1 MAQNIDMQ
9 NQNDK
14 NTSTSKID
22 TQIPLERFLQS
33 KKMLNEAQLQAVEQI
48 DGPVM
53 VMAGPGTGKTQVLAT
68 RIAEILHKTDT
79 RAYQILALTFTESA
93 AITMRR
99 RLVKM
104 IGRTGYYVQIMTF
117 HAFCSGVMQEHPEYF
132 DIDRESAPLS
142 QLERYEIFEQLLQDK
157 TLKLDLLK
165 PLKVPLLYLPYI
177 ISAISDLKREDVS
190 PDALEVLLE
199 NEQNFLTNHAD
210 MLKKAELSK
219 RQTNLKK
226 QTELLSLYRA
236 YQTALQERNRY
247 DFDDMIRLVGEV
259 FTTNEELLLEYQETL
274 QYFLVDEYQDTNAA
288 QNKVVDA
295 LASHWGDQANIFVVG
310 DPNQAIY
317 RFQGASVENAL
328 GFVDRY
334 KHAVVITL
342 TQGYRCPQAIYD
354 AAAGVIAHNQLND
367 LVSEQFPGFN
377 RALDSQKKRDL
388 PAKTGKS
395 PTPITIAVSP
405 NESIEIWSIVEQI
418 ESLLASGVSAHEVAV
433 LYYHNR
439 DALSF
444 QLALSRKGIRYD
456 IEGGDDVLQDE
467 RIRQFLTLLK
477 VIEQMRPGMDDQ
489 QDPAAFFEVLSYDWV
504 AIDNV
509 LVYELAHKAAKEK
522 KTIMQLMRESAS
534 DAHFVEKYASVLE
547 FTTLL
552 QTLSQA
558 DFNKTFPEWFVD
570 VLEKSGY
577 RSWVMQQPEKIEHLI
592 NMQSLYAQVKDL
604 SAAQRSFKLKDFL
617 HAIELMETHHLP
629 LSAEDFSMGDEAVRL
644 STVHKA
650 KGGEWQYVFI
660 VHCVDEKWG
669 NGRKKN
675 KLPLPDGVL
684 KNTQLD
690 VKERNEDDRRLFY
703 VALTRA
709 SEQVTVSYAL
719 SKVSG
724 TRAVETVQSMFVEEL
739 KSVFAEGPLAKNAA
753 KSLSEVVIE
762 PPAESIISQL
772 EAVLS
777 PAAPSVFAMSDAH
790 AKASQEAFFASLV
803 ESFTLSVTA
812 LNSYLRDPEQFVLNT
827 LLRIPRAKE
836 SHLAFGTA
844 IHSALEFGFKHAAK
858 TDVGAIQAQF
868 EAALQ
873 RELLTQQDYQRWLLR
888 GKEVLQIYFDQVN
901 FSAIQPFQF
910 EKSFGYG
917 KAQTILD
924 DITLS
929 GRIDRIDWIDQDL
942 GTVKVIDYKTGS
954 SKSVNEIEGAVAS
967 KELSDRER
975 ALPESIRGPLK
986 RQLLFYKLLTEL
998 DQSFKPVV
1006 THGVFEF
1013 VEPNKSGKIVTR
1025 LFELHQEDVDLLKEL
1040 IKEVMAEIRSLKFL
1054 S

>member
-1 MAQNIDMQ
+1 MAENNTMQKDSSDID
-9 NQNDK
+9 D
-14 NTSTSKID
+14 TSA
-22 TQIPLERFLQS
+22 QIPLERFLHS
-33 KKMLNEAQLQAVEQI
+33 KQMLNDGQLQAVEHI
-48 DGPVM
+48 EGPVM

-79 RAYQILALTFTESA
+79 QAYQILALTFTESA

-99 RLVKM
+99 RLVRM

-117 HAFCSGVMQEHPEYF
+117 HAFCSGVMQEYPEHF

-157 TLKLDLLK
+157 SLQLDVLK
-165 PLKVPLLYLPYI
+165 PLKAPLLYLRDI
-177 ISAISDLKREDVS
+177 ISGISDLKREDVS
-190 PDALEVLLE
+190 PDALESLLE
-199 NEQNFLTNHAD
+199 TEQAFLENHAET
-210 MLKKAELSK
+210 LKKAEVTK
-219 RQTNLKK
+219 RQANLKK
-226 QTELLSLYRA
+226 QSELLRLYRS
-236 YQTALQERNRY
+236 YQTTLQERKRY

-259 FTTNEELLLEYQETL
+259 LTTNEELLLEYQETL

-328 GFVDRY
+328 GFVNRY
-334 KHAVVITL
+334 PSATVITL
-342 TQGYRCPQAIYD
+342 TQGYRCPQPIYD

-367 LVSEQFPGFN
+367 LVKEQFPGFN
-377 RALDSQKKRDL
+377 QALASQKKSD
-388 PAKTGKS
+388 ANVNQGS
-395 PTPITIAVSP
+395 PITISVSP
-405 NESIEIWSIVEQI
+405 NETIEIWSIVEQI
-418 ESLLASGVSAHEVAV
+418 EKLLAQGVPAHEIAV

-456 IEGGDDVLQDE
+456 IEGGDDVLQNE
-467 RIRQFLTLLK
+467 RIRQFLTFLK
-477 VIEQMRPGMDDQ
+477 VIEQMRPEVDEQ
-489 QDPAAFFEVLSYDWV
+489 QDPAALFEVLSYDWV

-509 LVYELAHKAAKEK
+509 LVYELTHTASKEK
-522 KTIMQLMRESAS
+522 KAIMQLVRESKE
-534 DAHFVEKYASVLE
+534 DADFSEKFASVLE

-558 DFNKTFPEWFVD
+558 DFNMTFPEWFVEA
-570 VLEKSGY
+570 LEKSGY
-577 RSWVMQQPEKIEHLI
+577 RSWVMDQPEKIEHLI

-617 HAIELMETHHLP
+617 HAIALMETHHLA

-650 KGGEWQYVFI
+650 KGGEWQHVFI
-660 VHCVDEKWG
+660 AHCVDKKWG
-669 NGRKKN
+669 NGRKSN
-675 KLPLPDGVL
+675 KLPLPEGVL

-690 VKERNEDDRRLFY
+690 IKERNEDDRRLFY

-709 SEQVTVSYAL
+709 SQQVTVSYAL

-739 KSVFAEGPLAKNAA
+739 KLVFEEETATNVLT
-753 KSLSEVVIE
+753 EVHIE
-762 PPAESIISQL
+762 TPAESIISQL
-772 EAVLS
+772 EASLS
-777 PAAPSVFAMSDAH
+777 PTTPSVFAMSTAH
-790 AKASQEAFFASLV
+790 AKAAQEAFFTQLI
-803 ESFTLSVTA
+803 ESFSLSVTA
-812 LNSYLRDPEQFVLNT
+812 LNAYLRDPETFVLNT

-844 IHSALEFGFKHAAK
+844 IHSALEFGFKRAGK
-858 TDVGAIQAQF
+858 TDITAIQTQF
-868 EAALQ
+868 ETALQ

-888 GKEVLQIYFDQVN
+888 GREVLQIYFEQANATSV
-901 FSAIQPFQF
+901 QPFQF
-910 EKSFGYG
+910 EKSFGYS
-917 KAQTILD
+917 KAQTILG
-924 DITLS
+924 DISLS
-929 GRIDRIDWIDQDL
+929 GRIDRIDWLDQKL

-954 SKSVNEIEGAVAS
+954 DKSVNEIEGAVAS
-967 KELSDRER
+967 MELSDRER
-975 ALPESIRGPLK
+975 ALPEAIRGPLK

-998 DQSFKPVV
+998 DQSFKPEV

-1025 LFELHQEDVDLLKEL
+1025 LFELKQEDVELLKEL

-1054 S
+1054 L

>member
-1 MAQNIDMQ
+1 MVKNNSMQ
-9 NQNDK
+9 TDGTDATANLA
-14 NTSTSKID
+14 
-22 TQIPLERFLQS
+22 QIPQERFLHS
-33 KKMLNEAQLQAVEQI
+33 KQMLNEAQLQAVEHI
-48 DGPVM
+48 EGPVM

-68 RIAEILHKTDT
+68 RIAEILDKTDT
-79 RAYQILALTFTESA
+79 QAYQILALTFTESA

-99 RLVKM
+99 RLVRM

-117 HAFCSGVMQEHPEYF
+117 HAFCSGVMQEYPEHF

-157 TLKLDLLK
+157 TLKLDVLK
-165 PLKVPLLYLPYI
+165 PLKAPLLYLRDI
-177 ISAISDLKREDVS
+177 ISGISDLKREDVS
-190 PDALEVLLE
+190 PDALEKLLE
-199 NEQNFLTNHAD
+199 DEQSFLENHAET
-210 MLKKAELSK
+210 LKKAEATK
-219 RQTNLKK
+219 RQANLKK
-226 QTELLSLYRA
+226 QSELLRLYRA
-236 YQTALQERNRY
+236 YQSTLQERKRY

-259 FTTNEELLLEYQETL
+259 LTTNEELLLEYQETL

-328 GFVDRY
+328 GFVNRY
-334 KHAVVITL
+334 PSAAVITL
-342 TQGYRCPQAIYD
+342 TQGYRCPQPIYD

-377 RALDSQKKRDL
+377 QALASQKMKDGSEK
-388 PAKTGKS
+388 ATKKS
-395 PTPITIAVSP
+395 TPITISVSP
-405 NESIEIWSIVEQI
+405 NETIEIWSIVEQI
-418 ESLLASGVSAHEVAV
+418 ENLLSQGVPAHEVAV

-477 VIEQMRPGMDDQ
+477 VIEQMRPEVDEH
-489 QDPAAFFEVLSYDWV
+489 QDPAALFEVLSYDWV

-509 LVYELAHKAAKEK
+509 FVYELTHQASKEK
-522 KTIMQLMRESAS
+522 KAIMQLVRESAE
-534 DAHFVEKYASVLE
+534 DTVFAEKYATVLE

-558 DFNKTFPEWFVD
+558 DFNMTFPEWFVE

-577 RSWVMQQPEKIEHLI
+577 RDWVMQQPEKIEHLI

-617 HAIELMETHHLP
+617 HAIALMETHHLA

-650 KGGEWQYVFI
+650 KGGEWQHVFI
-660 VHCVDEKWG
+660 AHCVDKKWG
-669 NGRKKN
+669 NGRKSN
-675 KLPLPDGVL
+675 KLPLPEGVL

-709 SEQVTVSYAL
+709 SKQVTVSYAL

-724 TRAVETVQSMFVEEL
+724 TRAIETVQSMFVEEL
-739 KSVFAEGPLAKNAA
+739 KLVFGDGSSVGSLAE
-753 KSLSEVVIE
+753 VHIE
-762 PPAESIISQL
+762 SPAEAIIRQL
-772 EAVLS
+772 EASLS
-777 PAAPSVFAMSDAH
+777 PTAPSVFALSSDH
-790 AKASQEAFFASLV
+790 TKAAQEAFFKQLV
-803 ESFTLSVTA
+803 ESFVLSITA

-827 LLRIPRAKE
+827 LLRVPRAKE

-844 IHSALEFGFKHAAK
+844 IHSALEYGFKHGQK
-858 TDVGAIQAQF
+858 TDIPAIQTHF
-868 EAALQ
+868 ETALQ
-873 RELLTQQDYQRWLLR
+873 RELLTTQDYQRWLLR
-888 GKEVLQIYFDQVN
+888 GREVLQIYFNQIQFASV
-901 FSAIQPFQF
+901 QPFQF
-910 EKSFGYG
+910 EKSFGYS

-929 GRIDRIDWIDQDL
+929 GRIDRIDWLDQEL

-954 SKSVNEIEGAVAS
+954 DKSVNEIEGAVAS
-967 KELSDRER
+967 MELSDRER
-975 ALPESIRGPLK
+975 ALPEAIRGPLK

-1025 LFELHQEDVDLLKEL
+1025 LFELKQEDVALLKEL
-1040 IKEVMAEIRSLKFL
+1040 IKEVMEEIRSLKFL
-1054 S
+1054 V

>member
-1 MAQNIDMQ
+1 MAESIGTETETTGD
-9 NQNDK
+9 
-14 NTSTSKID
+14 
-22 TQIPLERFLQS
+22 QIPLERFLQS

-48 DGPVM
+48 EGPVM

-79 RAYQILALTFTESA
+79 QAYQILALTFTESA

-117 HAFCSGVMQEHPEYF
+117 HAFCSGVMQEHPEHF

-157 TLKLDLLK
+157 SLQLDVLK
-165 PLKVPLLYLPYI
+165 PLKAPLLYLRDI
-177 ISAISDLKREDVS
+177 ISGISDLKREDVS
-190 PDALEVLLE
+190 PDALEMLLE
-199 NEQNFLTNHAD
+199 NEQDFLSNHSET
-210 MLKKAELSK
+210 LKKAELTK
-219 RQTNLKK
+219 RQTNIKK
-226 QTELLSLYRA
+226 QTELLRLYRA
-236 YQTALQERNRY
+236 YQTTLQERKRY

-259 FTTNEELLLEYQETL
+259 LTTNEELLLEYQETL

-334 KHAVVITL
+334 TSASVITF
-342 TQGYRCPQAIYD
+342 TQGYRCPQPIYD

-377 RALDSQKKRDL
+377 RALDSQKSDD
-388 PAKTGKS
+388 KTSKS
-395 PTPITIAVSP
+395 ATPITISVSP

-418 ESLLASGVSAHEVAV
+418 ESLLASGVPAHEVAV

-477 VIEQMRPGMDDQ
+477 VIEQMRPEIDEQ
-489 QDPAAFFEVLSYDWV
+489 QDPAALFEVLSYDWV

-509 LVYELAHKAAKEK
+509 LVYELTHRASKEK
-522 KTIMQLMRESAS
+522 KAIMQLVRESAK
-534 DAHFVEKYASVLE
+534 DADFAEKYASVLE

-577 RSWVMQQPEKIEHLI
+577 RSWVMEQPEKIEHLI

-617 HAIELMETHHLP
+617 HAIALMETHHLA

-650 KGGEWQYVFI
+650 KGGEWQHVFI
-660 VHCVDEKWG
+660 AHCVDKKWG
-669 NGRKKN
+669 NGRKSN

-739 KSVFAEGPLAKNAA
+739 KSVFAEGPLSETAA
-753 KSLSEVVIE
+753 KSLSEVAVE

-772 EAVLS
+772 EAALS
-777 PAAPSVFAMSDAH
+777 PTTPSVFAMSDAH
-790 AKASQEAFFASLV
+790 AKAAQEAFFASLV

-844 IHSALEFGFKHAAK
+844 IHSALEFGFKHAQK
-858 TDVGAIQAQF
+858 TDISAIQTQF
-868 EAALQ
+868 ETALQ

-888 GKEVLQIYFDQVN
+888 GQEVLQIYFDQTN
-901 FSAIQPFQF
+901 FAAVQPFQF
-910 EKSFGYG
+910 EKSFGYS

-929 GRIDRIDWIDQDL
+929 GRIDRIDWLDQEL

-954 SKSVNEIEGAVAS
+954 DKSVNQIEGMVAS
-967 KELSDRER
+967 MELSDRER

-1025 LFELHQEDVDLLKEL
+1025 LFELHNEDVDLLKEL